1 MAQIRV
7 KKVGK
12 QGVSPVRKQGTVQQ
26 TTGFGYVLIPEGVDR
41 DKFVDTCFRTN
52 KISIIDDSEGNIIHE
67 CFISNE
73 ALQNIQFPRK
83 VGEKGTPVMWI
94 SQSYMNQPM
103 IVGTFVA
110 TNGRIPMR
118 SDEEFSILRE

>member
-1 MAQIRV
+1 MAQIRL

-52 KISIIDDSEGNIIHE
+52 KI
-67 CFISNE
+67 
-73 ALQNIQFPRK
+73 
-83 VGEKGTPVMWI
+83 
-94 SQSYMNQPM
+94 
-103 IVGTFVA
+103 
-110 TNGRIPMR
+110 
-118 SDEEFSILRE
+118 

>member
-1 MAQIRV
+1 MAQIRL

-52 KISIIDDSEGNIIHE
+52 KMMIARGILFTS
-67 CFISNE
+67 
-73 ALQNIQFPRK
+73 ALFQTRLFRTYSFL
-83 VGEKGTPVMWI
+83 EKLV
-94 SQSYMNQPM
+94 
-103 IVGTFVA
+103 
-110 TNGRIPMR
+110 R
-118 SDEEFSILRE
+118 RELQ